1 MSLEFLILIGVVIML
16 LDQIRRLRAL
26 NAQQKS
32 DLENQLVAKQA
43 QIDALTAAAVTP
55 EAQAE
60 LDAFEADLTSV
71 PVADPTKD
79 PA

>member
-1 MSLEFLILIGVVIML
+1 MSLEFLILIGVIAML

-32 DLENQLVAKQA
+32 NFENQLADKQA

-60 LDAFEADLTSV
+60 LDAFEAELT
-71 PVADPTKD
+71 PADPTKS
-79 PA
+79 PV

>member
-1 MSLEFLILIGVVIML
+1 ML

-32 DLENQLVAKQA
+32 DFENQLAAKQA

-60 LDAFEADLTSV
+60 LDAFEAELT
-71 PVADPTKD
+71 PADPTKS
-79 PA
+79 PV

>member
-32 DLENQLVAKQA
+32 DFENQLAAKQA

-60 LDAFEADLTSV
+60 LDAFEAELT
-71 PVADPTKD
+71 PADPTKS
-79 PA
+79 PV

>member
-26 NAQQKS
+26 
-32 DLENQLVAKQA
+32 
-43 QIDALTAAAVTP
+43 IAAAVTP

-60 LDAFEADLTSV
+60 LDAFEAELTPADLTKS
-71 PVADPTKD
+71 PV
-79 PA
+79 

>member
-1 MSLEFLILIGVVIML
+1 ML

-32 DLENQLVAKQA
+32 DFETQLAAKQA
-43 QIDALTAAAVTP
+43 QIDALTAAAATVDP
-55 EAQAE
+55 EVQSE
-60 LDAFEADLTSV
+60 LNAFEADLTPV